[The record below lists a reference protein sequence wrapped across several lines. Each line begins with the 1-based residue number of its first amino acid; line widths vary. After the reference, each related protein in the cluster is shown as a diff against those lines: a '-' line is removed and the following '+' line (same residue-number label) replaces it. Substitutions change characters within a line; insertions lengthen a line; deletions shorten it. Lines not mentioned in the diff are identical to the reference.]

1 MHWQD
6 IGTAL
11 SLMLIFEGVLPF
23 LVPNRLRV
31 VALTVL
37 QLNDRALRAVG
48 LISMALGLG
57 ILYWVR

>member
-1 MHWQD
+1 MDWQD

-31 VALTVL
+31 VAITVL
-37 QLNDRALRAVG
+37 QLNDQTLRAVG

-57 ILYWVR
+57 VLYWVR